1 MEQSL
6 DDVLSGEPAQ
16 EPEVSEPAAEEPKG
30 EEIPEAEVKAE
41 AETKPEELV
50 EPPSTE
56 KQTEEPWTK
65 TAYLDEKRKRQKLE
79 AQIEA
84 SKQEKPKAPDIF
96 ENQDDY
102 TGFVQSEINSAVGNT
117 RAEMSEFYA
126 RREYG
131 DAEVSE
137 KMEKFEE
144 MAKEN
149 PALMAEVRNSVAPWH
164 TMVEKVD
171 AAQKM
176 AELQDVPAYEAKVR
190 AEIEAKVRAE
200 IMGEKQVN
208 DDKLKNITPSLAGQR
223 SSGSEKTPID
233 QSLEDIFGR

>member
-6 DDVLSGEPAQ
+6 DSVLSGEPAPA
-16 EPEVSEPAAEEPKG
+16 PEVIEPAAEEPKV
-30 EEIPEAEVKAE
+30 EETPAVEVKAE
-41 AETKPEELV
+41 AETKQEEIV
-50 EPPSTE
+50 EPTSTE
-56 KQTEEPWTK
+56 KQPEDPWTK
-65 TAYLDEKRKRQKLE
+65 TAYLDEKRKRQELE
-79 AQIEA
+79 RQLDA

-102 TGFVQSEINSAVGNT
+102 TGFVQNEINSAVGNT

-131 DAEVSE
+131 DAEVTE

-144 MAKEN
+144 MAKDN

-171 AAQKM
+171 AAKKM
-176 AELQDVPAYEAKVR
+176 ADMNDLPAYEAKVR
-190 AEIEAKVRAE
+190 AEIEAKLRAE
-200 IMGEKQVN
+200 ILGEKKVN
-208 DDKLKNITPSLAGQR
+208 DDKLSNITPSLAGQR

-233 QSLEDIFGR
+233 QSLEDILGR